1 MGHTAGPM
9 AVKRLGVHRDFPLTL
24 DLRREVL
31 AG

>member
-1 MGHTAGPM
+1 M